1 MIINVAFVGQL
12 SFTLPFSLLDPQ
24 NDNQQPSNYRFSSSK
39 NRVYIKRLLSVPDE
53 RETKGVGG
61 WVVVNGE
68 IMVTT

>member
-12 SFTLPFSLLDPQ
+12 SFTHPFSLLDPQ

-53 RETKGVGG
+53 RETKGVGE
-61 WVVVNGE
+61 WWLME
-68 IMVTT
+68 KLW